1 MKHINNYI
9 NYLRDIKNYS
19 EKTILAYYDDLVEYH
34 AFLDSKFT
42 NIIEVKYEVI
52 KEYLEYLY
60 SRNLTKSSISR
71 KLSSVRGLYNYL
83 IKEGITDT
91 NYFERITNPKKDL
104 HLPKFLKEEELN
116 KIFSVCS
123 ENTPIEKRN
132 TLIIELLYATGLR
145 VSELVNIKL
154 TDIDQ
159 KEKVIKVLG
168 KGSKERLVLYNNHTS
183 KAMTAYLQDGYNY
196 LNKINSGYLILNKN
210 GTKLSERYVRN
221 IINDLVRKAGLDI
234 KISPH
239 TIRHTFATDMLQAG
253 SDLMTV
259 KELLGHESLNTTSI
273 YTHVT
278 NNQIKETYNMAHPR
292 AKK

>member
-71 KLSSVRGLYNYL
+71 KLSSIRGLYNYL

-145 VSELVNIKL
+145 VSELVNIKI